1 MFQNRPQIRKVHD
14 CTNEVKFKCIVSV
27 NCNISTEMSRTAV
40 QWLDR
45 RQLKRTQV
53 SLLRKRNNYQSIHLK
68 GKKKEQKPV
77 PTSQEQYKTYEN
89 VLRSSKAFSDFI
101 QSMAI
106 QTEKDAAAALHN
118 KKDNVKCT
126 LQYDSTQRSKIDGD
140 RPCLILIFSDIQRFS
155 LRALFFACEDRENI
169 VRLIVE
175 TYTRLALS
183 LSDIEVSAKDLW
195 EKTTAIMTNSVSKN
209 LKIEDGVG
217 EQLKWNYEPTHLL
230 CKSHLVETFDR
241 ANIDIL
247 SQVEKK
253 LNFWEKLESINLSVK
268 SFL

>member
-1 MFQNRPQIRKVHD
+1 M
-14 CTNEVKFKCIVSV
+14 
-27 NCNISTEMSRTAV
+27 
-40 QWLDR
+40 
-45 RQLKRTQV
+45 
-53 SLLRKRNNYQSIHLK
+53 
-68 GKKKEQKPV
+68 

-89 VLRSSKAFSDFI
+89 VLCSSKAFSDFI

-155 LRALFFACEDRENI
+155 LHALFFACEDRENI

>member
-1 MFQNRPQIRKVHD
+1 MCD
-14 CTNEVKFKCIVSV
+14 CTNEVKSICISVSV
-27 NCNISTEMSRTAV
+27 NCNISAEWSRTAV
-40 QWLDR
+40 QTVAKSWYGHKFYLTRDKAIEKDPSLSSFKVKQLPVHLSK
-45 RQLKRTQV
+45 RQ
-53 SLLRKRNNYQSIHLK
+53 
-68 GKKKEQKPV
+68 KKEQTPV
-77 PTSQEQYKTYEN
+77 PTSQEQHKIFQN
-89 VLRSSKAFSDFI
+89 VLHSSKAINDFK
-101 QSMAI
+101 QNMAI

-118 KKDNVKCT
+118 KKDNVKYT

-155 LRALFFACEDRENI
+155 LHALFFACKDRENI
-169 VRLIVE
+169 VRLIIE
-175 TYTRLALS
+175 IHTQLALS

-217 EQLKWNYEPTHLL
+217 AQLKWNYEPTHLL

-241 ANIDIL
+241 ANIDML

-253 LNFWEKLESINLSVK
+253 IEFLRKVGINKSVC
-268 SFL
+268 